1 MNKRKREFKIISFLM
16 SVLLL
21 GIVVLSTN
29 ISEKLAWNYDMT
41 LDQVFTL
48 SIQSEGIMDELEEE
62 IKITAVYPDGSEDK
76 MISTLLSE
84 YDKYS
89 ENIVVSY
96 IDIERNPAS
105 LASLNLENAQ
115 AVSNGTIVVQSS
127 TREKILTDSSMYT
140 SADSGNAFSGERLI
154 TGAITYVTTDEMPVV
169 YITSGHS
176 EADTTNEFLGAVQ
189 ALELAAYDVQELNLL
204 QKGEVPADAAAVIIP
219 SPKKDLSLDEYNA
232 LLDYFNGGGKA
243 MFLFDAMSTN
253 TLVLENFNNLL
264 NLYGVDIHNNFV
276 VEEDSDHYTGNNN
289 MYLIPGYVYHSI
301 TENLAEDRNYVVL
314 PIAMGLQSVSYD
326 ETECRV
332 DYLLL
337 SSTNSWMRTDVTIE
351 ATSKTDADV
360 DGSIPLAAGI
370 VKSNAKYGATDTK
383 IVVIGNSSF
392 VYTSNIEAQGNRDF
406 FISCA
411 NWLAGGSETSSTI
424 SSKIINADVF
434 IVRGSDFARLSILCV
449 VVLPLIAFI
458 GAFMVWIFRRN
469 Q

>member
-1 MNKRKREFKIISFLM
+1 MNKRKRQFKIISALM
-16 SVLLL
+16 AALLL
-21 GIVVLSTN
+21 AVVVVSAN
-29 ISEKLAWNYDMT
+29 ISEELGWNYDMT

-48 SIQSEGIMDELEEE
+48 SVQSEDILQGLDEE
-62 IKITAVYPDGSEDK
+62 IKITAVYPSGSEDK
-76 MISTLLSE
+76 MISTLLGE
-84 YDKYS
+84 YEKAS

-105 LASLNLENAQ
+105 LSTLGLVNTQ
-115 AVSNGTIVVQSS
+115 AIANGTIVVQSGTRDQILSDSAMYSS
-127 TREKILTDSSMYT
+127 T
-140 SADSGNAFSGERLI
+140 DSGNAFLGERLI

-189 ALELAAYDVQELNLL
+189 ALELAAYDVRELNLL
-204 QKGEVPADAAAVIIP
+204 QKGEVPADAAAVLIP
-219 SPKKDLSLDEYNA
+219 SPKKDLTMDEYNA

-253 TLVLENFNNLL
+253 ALVLENFNNLL

-276 VEEDSDHYTGNNN
+276 IEENSDHYTSNNN
-289 MYLIPGYVYHSI
+289 MYLIPGYAYHSI

-314 PIAMGLQSVSYD
+314 PIAMGLQSVPYD
-326 ETECRV
+326 ESECRV

-337 SSTNSWMRTDVTIE
+337 SSSDSWMRNDVTIE
-351 ATSKTDADV
+351 ATSKTDADI
-360 DGSIPLAAGI
+360 DGPIPLAAGI

-383 IVVIGNSSF
+383 LVVIGNSSF
-392 VYTSNIEAQGNRDF
+392 VYSSNLEAQGNRDF
-406 FISCA
+406 FISA
-411 NWLAGGSETSSTI
+411 VNWLAGGTETSSTI
-424 SSKIINADVF
+424 SAKIINADVF
-434 IVRGSDFARLSILCV
+434 IVRGSDFVRLSILCV

-458 GAFMVWIFRRN
+458 GAFMVWMFRRN